1 MTDTA
6 KTAARFRFRHPV
18 TLIATWFG
26 SGLLR
31 PAPGT
36 WGTLAALPPAYVIAR
51 FGGPVALVIAIV
63 VAFAIGVWA
72 ANAYARAAEK
82 SDPSEV
88 VIDEVAAM
96 WLVLAAAPPN
106 WLGWLLAFVAFRFFD
121 VLKPWP
127 VNLADIKLKGG
138 FGIMIDDIIAAFYA
152 ILALQILNYLVEAH

>member
-1 MTDTA
+1 MIRFTA
-6 KTAARFRFRHPV
+6 LPENLRLHHPV
-18 TLIATWFG
+18 ALIATWFG

-51 FGGPVALVIAIV
+51 FGGPIALVIAII

-72 ANAYARAAEK
+72 SSVYAKR
-82 SDPSEV
+82 SGNPDPSEV

-96 WLVLAAAPPN
+96 WLVLAAAPPH
-106 WLGWLLAFVAFRFFD
+106 WMGWLMAFAAFRFFD

-127 VNLADIKLKGG
+127 VNLADRKLKGG
-138 FGIMIDDIIAAFYA
+138 FGIMFDDIIAAIYA
-152 ILALQILNYLVEAH
+152 ILALQILNFLIEA